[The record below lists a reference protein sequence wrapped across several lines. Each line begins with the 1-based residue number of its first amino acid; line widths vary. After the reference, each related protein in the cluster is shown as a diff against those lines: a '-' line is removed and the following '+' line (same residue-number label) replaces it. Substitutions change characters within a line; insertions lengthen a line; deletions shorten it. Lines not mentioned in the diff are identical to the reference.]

1 MKNYYYKI
9 GYADAMQGN
18 DYKLDMPYS
27 YFLGFDDAIKQ
38 IEFFSEHYENLA
50 YL

>member
-18 DYKLDMPYS
+18 DYRLGMPYS
-27 YFLGFDDAIKQ
+27 YFLGFDDAIKEK
-38 IEFFSEHYENLA
+38 EFFSEHYESMT